1 MSRRGARDPPMI
13 DVRPSGP
20 DDPRPRVVW
29 FVNQYAGSADHG
41 MEFRHYELGRELVR
55 LGATVVIISG
65 SYSHLFARQPAVA
78 GAYTV
83 EPLDGLTYCWV
94 RVPTYRRA
102 ISIGRVWNMIV
113 FMLRLYRLP
122 TGRLPEPDAIVVSS
136 PSLYP
141 ILPAARWARRF
152 GSRLLFE
159 VRDVWPLTLRELGGL
174 SPRHPLV
181 FTMQWFEDRAYRVAD
196 RIVSVLP
203 ALASHLAD
211 RGADPGKLTV
221 IPNGVSADVLAEP
234 TTATVPPSTTGDGDR
249 PFRVG
254 FVGTL
259 ALANAIDNLLEAARL
274 LDGERIE
281 IVIVGQGS
289 EGDRL
294 RSLAADLPAVRFVGA
309 IPKADVPSTL
319 SGFDVCYVGYHKSP
333 LYRFGISP
341 NKVYDY
347 MAAARPIILA
357 ADGANDLVQEADCGL
372 TIPPDDAV
380 ALAAAIR
387 SMRDL
392 PTDRRQAMGSNGR
405 TWVARERSY
414 ATLARQYD
422 PLLFGAGR

>member
-1 MSRRGARDPPMI
+1 MI

-29 FVNQYAGSADHG
+29 FVNQYAGSAEHG
-41 MEFRHYELGRELVR
+41 MEFRHYELGRELVG

-65 SYSHLFARQPAVA
+65 SYSHLYARQPTVS

-94 RVPTYRRA
+94 RVPSYGRA
-102 ISIGRVWNMIV
+102 ISIGRVWNMVV

-122 TGRLPEPDAIVVSS
+122 TDRLPEPDAIVVSS
-136 PSLYP
+136 PSLFP
-141 ILPAARWARRF
+141 ILPATRWARRF

-181 FTMQWFEDRAYRVAD
+181 FVMQWFEDRAYRAAD

-203 ALASHLAD
+203 AIASHLTD
-211 RGADPGKLTV
+211 RGADPGKLAI
-221 IPNGVSADVLAEP
+221 IPNGVSADVLAVP
-234 TTATVPPSTTGDGDR
+234 TTAAAPPSPGDARDR

-259 ALANAIDNLLEAARL
+259 ALANALDNLLEAARL
-274 LDGERIE
+274 LEDDQIE

-289 EGDRL
+289 EGDHL

-309 IPKADVPSTL
+309 IPKADVPTTL
-319 SGFDVCYVGYHKSP
+319 GGFDVCYVGYHRSP

-372 TIPPDDAV
+372 SIPPDDAA

-392 PTDRRQAMGSNGR
+392 PADRRREMGSNGR
-405 TWVARERSY
+405 AWVSRERSY
-414 ATLARQYD
+414 ATLARQYE
-422 PLLFGAGR
+422 PLLFGGDR